1 MGGLRRVFGAV
12 SLAGAT
18 MAGVGVAALATAPPS
33 AALPMCTDSWQGPVS
48 GTTNWNAAST
58 NWSTGFPTSSSVV
71 CINLAGTYTVLLTAS
86 ESINTLELGGGATG
100 TQTLDT
106 SGSAGSVVLTLA
118 AASTVSSNGF
128 LTIDPTS
135 SGYVQLAGAGGVTVA
150 SGGALATS
158 GPTGS
163 DIAYI
168 RTPVTNQTGG
178 TVTIGAPTT
187 NQDSETLTSNSGT
200 FTVASTGNLAL
211 SGSSTFT
218 DSAGTL
224 TVTGTFS
231 ESTGTFTQSGG
242 TVSGTVD
249 LSGSATLAD
258 SAGTG
263 AFLFTGTGTVTGTI
277 PAGQSVTGSGSAGS
291 ITLTVTGVTV
301 DGTLAAAPTTAG
313 YVILSSTGTGVTVAS
328 GGTLSTSGPTG
339 SDIAYIRTPVT
350 NQPGGTVT
358 IGAPTT
364 DQDSGTLTTNKGTFT
379 VASTGNLA
387 LSGSSTFTDSA
398 GTLTVTGTFSES
410 TGTFTQSGATV
421 SGTVDLSGNA
431 TLADS
436 TGTGT
441 FAFTTGGTV
450 TGTIPSGQ
458 SVTASGSAGSM
469 TLTVTGVTVDG
480 SLGVDPT
487 SAGYVILSGTGLTV
501 ASGGTLSTSGPSG
514 SDIAYIRTPVTNQ
527 TGGTVTIGAPST
539 NQDQGTATSNAGT
552 LTVTDTGELTLS
564 GSSTVTN
571 TGTLDVTVN
580 GPAGTGGIS
589 GPGVTITGSTLAVTT
604 VGSPA
609 VNTVFTPIGG
619 PVTGTFAT
627 LSFGPDAYAVAYPS
641 GAVQLTTK
649 APFTLS
655 PTAFSAK
662 ENISTGT
669 VQLASIGNATAG
681 TGTYSATVNWG
692 DGTGTGPATV
702 NITGS
707 TGTVTGSHTFTTPGS
722 YTVTT
727 TLANTDG
734 TTLVTTESVT
744 VTGPTVTGF
753 SVTAIARGATIKTK
767 ITGTGFDSSAV
778 VTVSNAGVTVD
789 KVKFK
794 SATLLKLKLTASGSA
809 PLGKFN
815 VTITQ
820 DDGTVTVIKAIQ
832 VTA

>member
-1 MGGLRRVFGAV
+1 
-12 SLAGAT
+12 
-18 MAGVGVAALATAPPS
+18 
-33 AALPMCTDSWQGPVS
+33 
-48 GTTNWNAAST
+48 
-58 NWSTGFPTSSSVV
+58 
-71 CINLAGTYTVLLTAS
+71 
-86 ESINTLELGGGATG
+86 
-100 TQTLDT
+100 
-106 SGSAGSVVLTLA
+106 
-118 AASTVSSNGF
+118 
-128 LTIDPTS
+128 
-135 SGYVQLAGAGGVTVA
+135 
-150 SGGALATS
+150 
-158 GPTGS
+158 
-163 DIAYI
+163 
-168 RTPVTNQTGG
+168 
-178 TVTIGAPTT
+178 
-187 NQDSETLTSNSGT
+187 
-200 FTVASTGNLAL
+200 
-211 SGSSTFT
+211 
-218 DSAGTL
+218 
-224 TVTGTFS
+224 
-231 ESTGTFTQSGG
+231 
-242 TVSGTVD
+242 
-249 LSGSATLAD
+249 
-258 SAGTG
+258 
-263 AFLFTGTGTVTGTI
+263 
-277 PAGQSVTGSGSAGS
+277 
-291 ITLTVTGVTV
+291 
-301 DGTLAAAPTTAG
+301 
-313 YVILSSTGTGVTVAS
+313 
-328 GGTLSTSGPTG
+328 
-339 SDIAYIRTPVT
+339 
-350 NQPGGTVT
+350 
-358 IGAPTT
+358 
-364 DQDSGTLTTNKGTFT
+364 
-379 VASTGNLA
+379 
-387 LSGSSTFTDSA
+387 
-398 GTLTVTGTFSES
+398 
-410 TGTFTQSGATV
+410 
-421 SGTVDLSGNA
+421 
-431 TLADS
+431 
-436 TGTGT
+436 
-441 FAFTTGGTV
+441 
-450 TGTIPSGQ
+450 
-458 SVTASGSAGSM
+458 
-469 TLTVTGVTVDG
+469 
-480 SLGVDPT
+480 VDPT